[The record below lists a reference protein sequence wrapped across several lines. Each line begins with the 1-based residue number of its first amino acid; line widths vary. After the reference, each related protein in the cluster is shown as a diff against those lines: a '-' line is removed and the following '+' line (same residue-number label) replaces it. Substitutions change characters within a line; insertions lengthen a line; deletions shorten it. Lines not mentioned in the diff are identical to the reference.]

1 MNSLQE
7 ITFDDAYKMFH
18 PKILQYCYHKT
29 NNNMNI
35 AEEISQEAFLALY
48 LSWDK
53 LYFHSKALI
62 FSWLHKTAK
71 NMLSKYFRQLKKL
84 SNTISYDE
92 YFSQYQDIGVSDD
105 NLENLDLSYEK
116 YIEEIKKF
124 LSPEDFQLFT
134 YACIEKLSI
143 IQISLLLNINFNTAK
158 SRIRR
163 MKSKLKLFL
172 SDF

>member
-1 MNSLQE
+1 MTTYFWQFCEAKKKSGLWNGYTVYPRIDTKLKMLPEISL
-7 ITFDDAYKMFH
+7 
-18 PKILQYCYHKT
+18 PQYSCYGLFY
-29 NNNMNI
+29 NNNI
-35 AEEISQEAFLALY
+35 AEF
-48 LSWDK
+48 WDETF
-53 LYFHSKALI
+53 Y
-62 FSWLHKTAK
+62 
-71 NMLSKYFRQLKKL
+71 M
-84 SNTISYDE
+84 ISYDE